1 MGLHRVTPNVL
12 SPTFI
17 SCDVI
22 FSRHI
27 HIVRFRSEV
36 YDDNDDS
43 MDCFF
48 LGKHAGTSYFS
59 WENLLFPVV
68 FFFFKNLKTESKDL
82 LCVEGGASVATLHGR
97 PPKKHPSHNEDDS
110 QIPLAWSQ
118 IWTCTSYPRIGSIN
132 IH

>member
-68 FFFFKNLKTESKDL
+68 FFLILKRNPKISCVWKVAPLWLRYMGDL
-82 LCVEGGASVATLHGR
+82 
-97 PPKKHPSHNEDDS
+97 P
-110 QIPLAWSQ
+110 
-118 IWTCTSYPRIGSIN
+118 
-132 IH
+132 